1 MLRKILC
8 AAAFVLAAPASM
20 AQDVDALEAQL
31 DKARDAAPMTIRNFM
46 LVARP
51 AKYFGDFEPRKG
63 NAYAR
68 GEELHFYGEPRNLVM
83 KKNAAG
89 LFEPALE
96 VDIEVAPE
104 KGEPHRQP
112 KFMAVKIPARSRIQD
127 IYLNMAVSLGQT
139 PPGRYKVTF
148 VVRDVNS
155 KKSAS
160 VSQAVTFK

>member
-1 MLRKILC
+1 MLRRFLC
-8 AAAFVLAAPASM
+8 AAAFALAVPAAT
-20 AQDVDALEAQL
+20 AQEVDALEAQL
-31 DKARDAAPMTIRNFM
+31 DKAREAAPMTIRNFM
-46 LVARP
+46 LVSRP

-63 NAYAR
+63 DAYAR
-68 GEELHFYGEPRNLVM
+68 GQELHFYAEPRNLVM

-104 KGEPHRQP
+104 EGQPHKQP
-112 KFMAVKIPARSRIQD
+112 KFMAVKIPSRSRIQD
-127 IYLNMAVSLGQT
+127 LYLNMTVSLGQT
-139 PPGRYKVTF
+139 PPGKYKIKF
-148 VVRDVNS
+148 VVRDMNS